1 MAENLDPNIINE
13 LNQRFSEL
21 TNTSNSLGS
30 SFTTTKTQSDK
41 LGEAFDKLTKQV
53 NRLSKDDKEVTEKS
67 IDAEKKATEAL
78 EKRTRAEE
86 DNTKVV
92 QENTKATGDTAKR
105 ILSAGSSVDG
115 ALNLMQD
122 RLTDIAGGGPKVVLA
137 MQAMRIAVDGVVTVL
152 KAAYDAQVAYTKS
165 ILAGERGQAVV
176 AKQAEAVGK
185 AFNSVID
192 QVGNFAIG
200 LGAVMAI
207 MGGPL
212 GIAFGGLTAILGVG
226 AKAYAKASDTALEF
240 ATQIAGL
247 KDKLFQGFNE
257 LGKASMIGAGGMT
270 ELQRQLNE
278 LGLTMAEVSEFTGL
292 VKGAGKELKLLG
304 ASTSE
309 GLKSFVKTAGTL
321 IKSDLGR
328 TLETMGITAADQ
340 RESMISFMTTEARL
354 GKARITDQEK
364 LNKAAFNYII
374 EMDKLAELTG
384 ATRKEQEEAR
394 NQILAI
400 EELRAAM
407 LDEQDAAEKEKL
419 ERALKNA
426 ESLYA
431 AGAKGMA
438 AGVAKY
444 FAAGEAMT
452 SPEAVKTFQSAPQLL
467 DRISKGQG
475 TVAENMVLA
484 ATEMKD
490 QAKQFAS
497 VGRLNAEAVKGIM
510 AEGFGTSSDLFL
522 RLKDAP
528 EQAKKMGLSLDDY
541 LKQQREVVDKQ
552 TITQVDL
559 VRSQREDAIRNEH
572 SAGTLSHASGQFSE
586 AVDKFGEITGA
597 YGKTFGATAGA
608 IVTDPKKVLEQQ
620 KQRDPKLVEQEAKIM
635 KHADMVD
642 KASIYVMKGIEGATS
657 LLGKGLS
664 AVGLEGAGSR
674 VQAVAGAAKEERIAS
689 GMAEVRKREGDP
701 LAGLNFGGRREER
714 TGGGEADPNLI
725 AMAHKINETF
735 PGVVITSL
743 NDKFHQEKR
752 KTSKH
757 TIGKALD
764 FAMNPPPKDAR
775 EAEEI
780 RQQLM
785 GMGANK
791 VLDEYF
797 AHKTAKTTGGHFH
810 VEIAHNGGY
819 FKSSLGDFPV
829 LLKNDEYVL
838 TNQMVENLKSKL
850 EDNVT
855 KSPIES
861 VFPEAT
867 SPATS
872 TKNTE
877 IGDMITMFI
886 QSQEVVSEKLD
897 TMIEVLE
904 SGLSLQDKLVKY
916 ART

>member
-1 MAENLDPNIINE
+1 MAENLDPNTINE

-21 TNTSNSLGS
+21 TNTSSSLGS
-30 SFTTTKTQSDK
+30 SFTSTKTQSDK

-53 NRLSKDDKEVTEKS
+53 NKLGQDDKELTQKSTE
-67 IDAEKKATEAL
+67 AEKKALDVT
-78 EKRTRAEE
+78 EKRTKAEE
-86 DNTKVV
+86 DATKVV
-92 QENTKATGDTAKR
+92 LDNAKKQGDIAR
-105 ILSAGSSVDG
+105 GIMNSSSGVDG
-115 ALNLMQD
+115 ALNVMQD
-122 RLTDIAGGGPKVVLA
+122 RLTQLAGGGVGATVAL
-137 MQAMRIAVDGVVTVL
+137 QGLRVIVDGGITVL
-152 KAAYDAQVAYTKS
+152 KAAYDAQVNYTKS
-165 ILAGERGQAVV
+165 LLAGERGQQLV
-176 AKQAEAVGK
+176 AKQSEQVGK

-192 QVGNFAIG
+192 QLGNFAIG
-200 LGAVMAI
+200 LGAVMAV
-207 MGGPL
+207 MGGPV
-212 GIAFGGLTAILGVG
+212 GIAFGALTAILGVG

-240 ATQIAGL
+240 ATQVAGL

-304 ASTSE
+304 DSTSE
-309 GLKSFVKTAGTL
+309 GLKSFVKTAGSL
-321 IKSDLGR
+321 LKSDLGR

-340 RESMISFMTTEARL
+340 RESMYSFMTTEARL

-364 LNKAAFNYII
+364 LNKAAFNYIV

-407 LDEQDAAEKEKL
+407 LDEQDAVEKEKL

-497 VGRLNAEAVKGIM
+497 VGRLNADAVKSVM
-510 AEGFGTSSDLFL
+510 AEGFGTASDFYL

-559 VRSQREDAIRNEH
+559 VRSQREAAIKNEH
-572 SAGTLSHASGQFSE
+572 SAGTLSHASNQFSQ
-586 AVDKFGEITGA
+586 AVNKFGEITGA

-608 IVTDPKKVLEQQ
+608 IMTDPNKALEQQ
-620 KQRDPKLVEQEAKIM
+620 KQKDPKLAEKEAELM
-635 KHADMVD
+635 KKADLVD
-642 KASIYVMKGIEGATS
+642 KAQIYAAKGIEGIGT

-674 VQAVAGAAKEERIAS
+674 VQAMAGAAKEERIANM
-689 GMAEVRKREGDP
+689 GAEVRKREGDP
-701 LAGLNFGGRREER
+701 LAGLNFGGKREER

-725 AMAHKINETF
+725 AMAHKINQTF

-752 KTSKH
+752 KSSKH
-757 TIGKALD
+757 TVGKALD
-764 FAMNPPPKDAR
+764 FAMNPAPRDAK

-780 RQQLM
+780 RQQLL
-785 GMGANK
+785 GMGATK
-791 VLDEYF
+791 ALDEYF
-797 AHKTAKTTGGHFH
+797 QHKTAATTAGHFH

-819 FKSSLGDFPV
+819 FKSNLGDFPV

-838 TNQMVENLKSKL
+838 TNEMVENLKSKL
-850 EDNVT
+850 EDNVQKT
-855 KSPIES
+855 PIET

-867 SPATS
+867 TPNTS
-872 TKNTE
+872 SSNE
-877 IGDMITMFI
+877 IGDLMNMFI
-886 QSQEVVSEKLD
+886 KSQEQISDKLE
-897 TMIEVLE
+897 TMISVLE
-904 SGLSLQDKLVKY
+904 SGVSLQDKLVKY